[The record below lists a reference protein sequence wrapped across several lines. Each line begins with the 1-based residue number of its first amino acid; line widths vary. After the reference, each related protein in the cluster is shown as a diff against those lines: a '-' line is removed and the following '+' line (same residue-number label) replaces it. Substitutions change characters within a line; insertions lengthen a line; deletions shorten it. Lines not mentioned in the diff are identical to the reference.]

1 MITPEML
8 DKARIFA
15 IRLKALKVEEMA
27 LRRVIAEELGKD
39 LDIGTHNF
47 EQDGFKIKLKLG
59 VGYSLDQAELQYAM
73 DEGFLAQEELDLIR
87 TKYDLKLAE
96 YKAAGFNT
104 ETLDEYIIV
113 KPSAPSLEIVLG
125 E

>member
-8 DKARIFA
+8 DKARVFA
-15 IRLKALKVEEMA
+15 IRLKALKIEEMA
-27 LRRVIAEELGKD
+27 LRKVIAEELGKD

-73 DEGFLAQEELDLIR
+73 DEGFLAQDELDLIR
-87 TKYDLKLAE
+87 IKYDLKLAE

-113 KPSAPSLEIVLG
+113 KPSAPSLDIILG